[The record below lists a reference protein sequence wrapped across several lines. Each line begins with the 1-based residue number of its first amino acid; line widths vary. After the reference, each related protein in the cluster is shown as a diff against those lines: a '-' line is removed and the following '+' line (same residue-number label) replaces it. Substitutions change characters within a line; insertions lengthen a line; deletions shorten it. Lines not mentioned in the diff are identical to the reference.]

1 MKLENAKP
9 ARVSPAIIKVKQ
21 GLMPI
26 ERQVHRGL
34 SNLRGKY
41 EDSGEKS
48 DSQTRMVLATTEETP
63 KNRQAERLTSA
74 QYELKRNTHRENQ
87 IKSVYQ
93 SDLSLLKKK
102 KVNRMANQEH
112 EQFEQHSK
120 KSQEIPILQN
130 NKSRLQLDTKP
141 DKISMAEKE
150 RQSQDEGLSRVASD
164 FKMAISNK

>member
-1 MKLENAKP
+1 
-9 ARVSPAIIKVKQ
+9 
-21 GLMPI
+21 
-26 ERQVHRGL
+26 
-34 SNLRGKY
+34 
-41 EDSGEKS
+41 
-48 DSQTRMVLATTEETP
+48 
-63 KNRQAERLTSA
+63 
-74 QYELKRNTHRENQ
+74 
-87 IKSVYQ
+87 
-93 SDLSLLKKK
+93 
-102 KVNRMANQEH
+102 MANQEH